1 MGSYTSTNKKREVRH
16 VKFLLI
22 WSWAPKNTREVNERF
37 KQWKPVGDVKFLF
50 PIHTIIGANKGFT
63 IIDAENA
70 EVMVRNTAPWT
81 DICTFEFYPI
91 IDAREAMALV

>member
-1 MGSYTSTNKKREVRH
+1 MGSHTITNKKREVRH

-22 WSWAPKNTREVNERF
+22 WSWAPKNAREANERF

-81 DICTFEFYPI
+81 DICTFEFHPI